1 MMPVAAE
8 DVQVSSIPAAAI
20 YQAQLAAA
28 AHEFTLADGRQIS
41 CARSYIGLHPDGR
54 RPATVNLAAPLTDG
68 ARAWRYPRRRRVLE
82 RRPCP
87 LGGDRPT
94 AARRAGTLPAGSVL
108 RWDRS
113 GAVVGGTVKLPA
125 VDLAGVRTTGEFEL
139 HANGPLEAGE
149 ARRARAHRGNDLP
162 ARAEVW
168 WRADGTLERARYLKS
183 SGFVQ
188 HQEWTDTAQIDYDR
202 SGKVT
207 SSRVEHTGPKARSGV
222 SLEAHAALDAAGA
235 CRSAAVAGGEAGEGE
250 LEHRCRC
257 PACGSAAC
265 ARAERLAGERPFDQ
279 TEGAV
284 CVDDDVLGR
293 EAIQARN
300 RSGWVGSGMVPPW

>member
-1 MMPVAAE
+1 MAAASPDDEWREEWRASEAERGPIAKRRLEHDERVGRVPCKAKFDVGVDAKGRLVFCTTAAAVTLDGMPVAAE
-8 DVQVSSIPAAAI
+8 TYSSFYPSGRV

-28 AHEFTLADGRQIS
+28 AHEFTLADGRKIS

-54 RPATVNLAAPLTDG
+54 LLHCDLAAPITMAPGVRISGGVVFWNDG
-68 ARAWRYPRRRRVLE
+68 HVRRGAIDQPLRAGP
-82 RRPCP
+82 
-87 LGGDRPT
+87 
-94 AARRAGTLPAGSVL
+94 GTLPAGSVL

-139 HANGPLEAGE
+139 HANGRLKQAKLAAP
-149 ARRARAHRGNDLP
+149 ARIAGNDLP
-162 ARAEVW
+162 AWAEVW

-207 SSRVEHTGPKARSGV
+207 SSRVEHTGPKAP
-222 SLEAHAALDAAGA
+222 
-235 CRSAAVAGGEAGEGE
+235 GGD
-250 LEHRCRC
+250 R
-257 PACGSAAC
+257 
-265 ARAERLAGERPFDQ
+265 
-279 TEGAV
+279 
-284 CVDDDVLGR
+284 
-293 EAIQARN
+293 
-300 RSGWVGSGMVPPW
+300 